1 MEFEVADL
9 ASAAGVSVDTIRFY
23 QTGGLLPLPGR
34 SGRKAVYT
42 DEHLD
47 RLRLIRSMA
56 SKGLSLKAIRL
67 LLERECEAPGTS
79 APRSDTALLAA
90 LEEEAD
96 GATYTGDE
104 LAAALGVPG
113 TLIRSVEAAGL
124 AEGLEDA
131 QGRSR
136 YGDGDLAAARGA
148 LRLLGYGFPL
158 ASLLALAVRHD
169 RAVRKTCDA
178 AIDLF
183 DDHVRKKQGRS
194 AAVARDA
201 RSSGLRDARSS
212 GLRDARS
219 SGLRDARS
227 DGAARAQDAD
237 PENGEEVAA
246 AFRELLPVVTA
257 IVAHHFQRVLVGRAL
272 KRLRR
277 KGDSSTLSFALKVAS
292 RTKLKVSWR

>member
-1 MEFEVADL
+1 MEYEVADL

-34 SGRKAVYT
+34 SGRKAVYS

-56 SKGLSLKAIRL
+56 AKGLSLKAIRL
-67 LLERECEAPGTS
+67 LLEREPHAAGGSP
-79 APRSDTALLAA
+79 AHSDTALLAA

-104 LAAALGVPG
+104 LAEALGVPG
-113 TLIRSVEAAGL
+113 ALIRSVEAAGL
-124 AEGLEDA
+124 AEGLEDG

-136 YGDGDLAAARGA
+136 YSDGDLAAARGA
-148 LRLLGYGFPL
+148 IRLLGFGFPL

-169 RAVRKTCDA
+169 RAIRKTCDS

-183 DDHVRKKQGRS
+183 DDHIRKKQGARS
-194 AAVARDA
+194 AGVE
-201 RSSGLRDARSS
+201 
-212 GLRDARS
+212 
-219 SGLRDARS
+219 
-227 DGAARAQDAD
+227 AD
-237 PENGEEVAA
+237 ENGEEVAA

-272 KRLRR
+272 KRLRK

>member
-67 LLERECEAPGTS
+67 LLERDPETPGTS

-201 RSSGLRDARSS
+201 RSSGP
-212 GLRDARS
+212 RDARS

>member
-67 LLERECEAPGTS
+67 LLEREPDAAGGAAS
-79 APRSDTALLAA
+79 RSDTALLAA

-104 LAAALGVPG
+104 LAEALGVPT

-183 DDHVRKKQGRS
+183 DDHVRKKQGVARS
-194 AAVARDA
+194 ARPE
-201 RSSGLRDARSS
+201 GLE
-212 GLRDARS
+212 
-219 SGLRDARS
+219 
-227 DGAARAQDAD
+227 GAASRAHDED

-272 KRLRR
+272 RRLRR

>member
-1 MEFEVADL
+1 MDYEVADL

-34 SGRKAVYT
+34 SGRKAVYG
-42 DEHLD
+42 DEHLE

-56 SKGLSLKAIRL
+56 AKGLSLKAIRL
-67 LLERECEAPGTS
+67 LLEREPEAG
-79 APRSDTALLAA
+79 APSRSDTALLAA

-96 GATYTGDE
+96 GATYSGDE

-131 QGRSR
+131 DGRSR
-136 YGDGDLAAARGA
+136 YSDGDLAAARGA

-183 DDHVRKKQGRS
+183 DDHVRKKQGKRGT
-194 AAVARDA
+194 RD
-201 RSSGLRDARSS
+201 GE
-212 GLRDARS
+212 
-219 SGLRDARS
+219 
-227 DGAARAQDAD
+227 D

-257 IVAHHFQRVLVGRAL
+257 IVAHHFQRVLVSRAL
-272 KRLRR
+272 RRLRR

>member
-1 MEFEVADL
+1 MEYEVSDL
-9 ASAAGVSVDTIRFY
+9 AGAAGVSVDTIRFY
-23 QTGGLLPLPGR
+23 QTGGLLPLPGKA
-34 SGRKAVYT
+34 GRKAVYT
-42 DEHLD
+42 DEHLE

-67 LLERECEAPGTS
+67 ILERGPDSDGGAVS
-79 APRSDTALLAA
+79 RSDTALLAA
-90 LEEEAD
+90 LEEETD
-96 GATYTGDE
+96 GATYSGDE
-104 LAAALGVPG
+104 LATALGVPS

-124 AEGLEDA
+124 AEGLEDS

-136 YGDGDLAAARGA
+136 YSDGDLAAARGA

-169 RAVRKTCDA
+169 RAIRKTCDS

-183 DDHVRKKQGRS
+183 DDHVRKKRGRATD
-194 AAVARDA
+194 AATRAASHEDA
-201 RSSGLRDARSS
+201 
-212 GLRDARS
+212 
-219 SGLRDARS
+219 
-227 DGAARAQDAD
+227 
-237 PENGEEVAA
+237 ENGEEVAA

-272 KRLRR
+272 RRLRR

>member
-1 MEFEVADL
+1 MEFEVSDL
-9 ASAAGVSVDTIRFY
+9 AGAAGVSVDTIRFY
-23 QTGGLLPLPGR
+23 QTGGLLPLPGK
-34 SGRKAVYT
+34 SGRKAIYT
-42 DEHLD
+42 DEHLE

-56 SKGLSLKAIRL
+56 AKGLSLKAIRL
-67 LLERECEAPGTS
+67 ILERGPDSDGGAVS
-79 APRSDTALLAA
+79 RSDTALLAA

-96 GATYTGDE
+96 GATYSGDE
-104 LAAALGVPG
+104 LAEALGVPS
-113 TLIRSVEAAGL
+113 TLIRSAEAAGL
-124 AEGLEDA
+124 AEGLEDS

-136 YGDGDLAAARGA
+136 YSDGDLAAARGA
-148 LRLLGYGFPL
+148 VRLLGYGFPL

-201 RSSGLRDARSS
+201 RSSGP
-212 GLRDARS
+212 RDARS

>member
-42 DEHLD
+42 DEHLE

-56 SKGLSLKAIRL
+56 AKGLSLKAIRL
-67 LLERECEAPGTS
+67 LLEREPDPAGGS
-79 APRSDTALLAA
+79 AARSDTALLAA

-104 LAAALGVPG
+104 LASAIGVPS

-131 QGRSR
+131 EGRAR

-148 LRLLGYGFPL
+148 VRLLGYGFPL
-158 ASLLALAVRHD
+158 ASLLALAIRHD
-169 RAVRKTCDA
+169 RAIRKTCDA

-183 DDHVRKKQGRS
+183 DDHVRKKHG
-194 AAVARDA
+194 
-201 RSSGLRDARSS
+201 
-212 GLRDARS
+212 
-219 SGLRDARS
+219 
-227 DGAARAQDAD
+227 GAASRD
-237 PENGEEVAA
+237 PRSGDGENGDEVAA

-272 KRLRR
+272 KRLRK